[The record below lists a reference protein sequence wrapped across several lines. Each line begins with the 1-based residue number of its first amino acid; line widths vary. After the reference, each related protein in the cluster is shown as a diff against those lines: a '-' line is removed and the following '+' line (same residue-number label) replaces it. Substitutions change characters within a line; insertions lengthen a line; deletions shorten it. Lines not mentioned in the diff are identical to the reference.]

1 MNSKLII
8 YEYKEAG
15 DKLLSENFHRQAI
28 IMYWIACRFLIF
40 HILSINE
47 IHYVSTRNALLE
59 FMKSNKNNKIS
70 SQVWVLD
77 SIATLCEWNPEYKV
91 NKMLAI
97 KVKKIFNNIITH
109 YE

>member
-8 YEYKEAG
+8 YEYEKAG
-15 DKLLSENFHRQAI
+15 DKLLSEGFHRQAI

-40 HILSINE
+40 HILSTKG
-47 IHYVSTRNALLE
+47 IHYISTRNAMLE
-59 FMKSNKNNKIS
+59 FIKSNRSNTIN

-91 NKMLAI
+91 NRTQAI
-97 KVKKIFNNIITH
+97 KVKKLFNNIITH